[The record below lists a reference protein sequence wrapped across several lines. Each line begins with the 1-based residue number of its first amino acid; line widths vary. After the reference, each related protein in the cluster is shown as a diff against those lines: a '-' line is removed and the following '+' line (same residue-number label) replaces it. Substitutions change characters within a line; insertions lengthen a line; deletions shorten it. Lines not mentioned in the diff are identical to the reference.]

1 MMRSRP
7 APETRVSRSED
18 RAIVAEMF
26 TSDKCLWNS
35 GLRDWRNPEFVALA
49 LPLEGMLRD
58 SGSTM
63 KHFAALLAGFAFS
76 AATLHAQSPSNDV
89 PESHRPPPGMC
100 RIWIDGVPP
109 AHQPAPTDCATAIRK
124 RPLNARVVFGSEAPG
139 HERNIAPPQNRQSN
153 FTTPTNTTPSH
164 DEQDRAA
171 QQQQQQQAEREAQ
184 ERQRAEAQARQR
196 EEQEK
201 RAANHAPPS
210 PPPRTQER
218 VAPPPRPH
226 SEKPQ
231 RPPRSSFSTRRPG

>member
-1 MMRSRP
+1 MLARP

-18 RAIVAEMF
+18 RAIPAEMLA
-26 TSDKCLWNS
+26 SDKSLWDS
-35 GLRDWRNPEFVALA
+35 VLRDTRNRGLVALA

-63 KHFAALLAGFAFS
+63 KHFAALLAGFAFT
-76 AATLHAQSPSNDV
+76 AATLHAQSTSSGV

-124 RPLNARVVFGSEAPG
+124 RPLNARVVFGSEAPAN
-139 HERNIAPPQNRQSN
+139 ERNVTPQQPRRSN
-153 FTTPTNTTPSH
+153 FSPSNTTPSH
-164 DEQDRAA
+164 DEQERAA
-171 QQQQQQQAEREAQ
+171 QQQQQQQQQREAQ
-184 ERQRAEAQARQR
+184 ERQRAEAQRVR

-201 RAANHAPPS
+201 RAASHAPPS

-218 VAPPPRPH
+218 AAPPPRQHPD
-226 SEKPQ
+226 KPQ
-231 RPPRSSFSTRRPG
+231 RPPHSSMSTRRPG